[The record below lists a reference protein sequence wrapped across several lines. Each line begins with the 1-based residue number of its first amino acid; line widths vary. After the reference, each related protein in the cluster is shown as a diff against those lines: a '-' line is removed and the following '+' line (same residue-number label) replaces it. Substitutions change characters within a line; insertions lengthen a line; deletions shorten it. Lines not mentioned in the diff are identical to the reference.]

1 MAYYDDLANKLALQV
16 IEAERATGDDML
28 VQDIAKVLQAT
39 SSTMHE
45 AFMTAVRVY
54 AANDRA
60 RELLAARLKAKGFEL
75 AE

>member
-1 MAYYDDLANKLALQV
+1 
-16 IEAERATGDDML
+16 
-28 VQDIAKVLQAT
+28 
-39 SSTMHE
+39 MHE

-75 AE
+75 AD